1 MEDPKLEKSLS
12 NLKLALAER
21 AREGASPIND
31 AGVSKCFEVAL
42 EHFWKYLKRRIEDDG
57 LEASSPKEAIKVAA
71 TMGLIKKPE
80 LWIRFINNR
89 NLAVHDYLGVDS
101 QDYLKSINEFSIESE
116 RVLEQ
121 IKNIK

>member
-1 MEDPKLEKSLS
+1 MKDLKLEKALS

-42 EHFWKYLKRRIEDDG
+42 EYFWKYLKRIIEDHG
-57 LEASSPKEAIKVAA
+57 LEATSPKEAIKVAA
-71 TMGLIKKPE
+71 TMGFIKKPD

-101 QDYLKSINEFSIESE
+101 EDYLKCINEFSMESE
-116 RVLEQ
+116 SVLKQ
-121 IKNIK
+121 IENTK